1 MAYTLPGCMIG
12 YLIVA
17 VVFRKFFGM
26 NFGWGRGILVF
37 VVGWVLATVPGW
49 ISGGEEI
56 YSSGL
61 ILLWPILSYAVVF
74 GALRQLMKKPESA
87 GDGGP
92 IEPEASSGLKDD
104 KSPS

>member
-37 VVGWVLATVPGW
+37 IVGWVLATVPGW

-56 YSSGL
+56 YVSGM
-61 ILLWPILSYAVVF
+61 ILLWPILSYTVVF
-74 GALRQLMKKPESA
+74 GVLRQLMKKHEPAEEGAPKES
-87 GDGGP
+87 
-92 IEPEASSGLKDD
+92 EVSSGLKDD
-104 KSPS
+104 ESPS